1 MNMSDRKNPNNTLGC
16 HYCHEGRVVVK
27 RCKTGNLSC
36 KECFIRNF
44 EEEVHE
50 YIIDN
55 EMFKKGDRVGVCIS
69 GGKDSSVL
77 LNVLYELNKRKDY
90 GIKLELIAV
99 DEGIKGYRDDSLE
112 VVKYQQEYYNCPLTI
127 LSFKEIFNIT
137 MDEIQNKSNRSNSCT
152 YCGVFRR
159 KALDIGS
166 YKVSADIICTGHSC
180 DDTCETLLLNILR
193 GDYNRLQRC
202 INPITSNEI
211 VLSNDQAQNYNNT
224 DETFSNIKP
233 RVKPLMLCYEK
244 EIVLYAHYLKLRY
257 FSTECTYSVDA
268 YRGVSREFI
277 RKLQSFDY
285 KYSYNMILAAQE
297 LNLGQV
303 NSNPNYIA
311 RKCTICGYISSSTIC
326 NGCNLI
332 NALKYDNP
340 GLILKNQRQKK
351 KITLEETP

>member
-1 MNMSDRKNPNNTLGC
+1 MSNIVSC
-16 HYCHEGRVVVK
+16 YYCKEGKVVMK
-27 RCKTGNLSC
+27 RCKTGYLSC
-36 KECFIRNF
+36 RRCFIDNF

-50 YIIDN
+50 YIMEN
-55 EMFKKGDRVGVCIS
+55 RMFKRGNRVGVCIS

-90 GIKLELIAV
+90 GIELELIAV

-127 LSFKEIFNIT
+127 LSFKDMFNTT
-137 MDEIQNKSNRSNSCT
+137 MDEIQSKSSKSNSCT

-166 YKVSADIICTGHSC
+166 YKVNADVICTGHSC

-193 GDYNRLQRC
+193 GDFNRLRRC
-202 INPITSNEI
+202 INPITNNEI
-211 VLSNDQAQNYNNT
+211 TKTKDQMQNHDSQN
-224 DETFSNIKP
+224 EAFLNIKP
-233 RVKPLMLCYEK
+233 RVKPLMYCYEK
-244 EIVLYAHYLKLRY
+244 EIVLYAHYLNLKY

-277 RKLQSFDY
+277 RKIQSFDY
-285 KYSYNMILAAQE
+285 KYSFNMILAAQE
-297 LNLGQV
+297 LNLEQS
-303 NSNPNYIA
+303 NSSPNYIA

-326 NGCNLI
+326 NGCNLV
-332 NALKYDNP
+332 NALKHDNP
-340 GLILKNQRQKK
+340 NLILKNQRQKK
-351 KITLEETP
+351 KILLQES